1 VILDE
6 GDSQSASRDAF
17 LLGDICIDP
26 FGLEIRRSG
35 STQRVQ
41 AKVMEVLL
49 ALARQPGQVLSREEL
64 EQEVWRGRVVT
75 DDALTNVIGKIRRAL
90 DDNPRQPRFIETIA
104 KRGYRL
110 NVSPTP
116 IAGDVVAGI
125 ATRGTKVARQPLW
138 RSWLLAGV
146 LLAALTVLLAVWFW
160 ESSEPTT
167 PSNSEGDRAISLA
180 VIPFD
185 VLGDDP
191 SQAYFAEGISLDL
204 ITELSRVPGLLV
216 IAPGTVFS
224 YRDKEADDR
233 RIASELGVRYLI
245 RGGVQRIGER
255 IRINV
260 RVLDTNGGQTLW
272 AERFVGEAERLFR
285 IQDQVV
291 QGIARG
297 LPGRLELP
305 ERSAD
310 RRGATE
316 SIAAYDEFL
325 RGLDY
330 FGRRSP
336 ENNRL
341 AKEHY
346 ERAIALNSG
355 FARAYAGLAM
365 VYARDA
371 TDGWD
376 PKPDIA
382 LSRASEL
389 TEKAQRLD
397 PSLHQVYFVEGL
409 LALFRRNYEA
419 AIGSTDHAISIKPS
433 YADAYALRAW
443 IEHFDGRI
451 AEGLASMEQAVR
463 LNPRIPSVYRVIRGA
478 LHYAQADLDKAIADL
493 EIAVEVNPSFQNARI
508 WLTAAYA
515 AAGRIEDAQWQSSE
529 ILALHSDFSSL
540 HSLWAFPIRDPAYSD
555 RFLRDLRRAGLPD

>member
-35 STQRVQ
+35 STQRVE

-49 ALARQPGQVLSREEL
+49 ALARQSHQVLSREEL
-64 EQEVWRGRVVT
+64 EQEVWGGRVVT
-75 DDALTNVIGKIRRAL
+75 DDALTNAISKLRRAL
-90 DDNPRQPRFIETIA
+90 EDNPRQPRFIETIA

-116 IAGDVVAGI
+116 IAGDVAAGT
-125 ATRGTKVARQPLW
+125 ATRGTKVARQPLR
-138 RSWLLAGV
+138 RSWVLAGA
-146 LLAALTVLLAVWFW
+146 LLAALTGLLAVWFW
-160 ESSEPTT
+160 ESSEPTI
-167 PSNSEGDRAISLA
+167 PSSSEGDRAIPLA

-191 SQAYFAEGISLDL
+191 SQTYFAEGISLDL

-224 YRDKEADDR
+224 YRDTEADDR

-260 RVLDTNGGQTLW
+260 RVLDTDGGQTRW

-305 ERSAD
+305 ERTAD

-316 SIAAYDEFL
+316 SITAYDEFL

-336 ENNRL
+336 ENR
-341 AKEHY
+341 
-346 ERAIALNSG
+346 
-355 FARAYAGLAM
+355 
-365 VYARDA
+365 
-371 TDGWD
+371 
-376 PKPDIA
+376 
-382 LSRASEL
+382 
-389 TEKAQRLD
+389 
-397 PSLHQVYFVEGL
+397 
-409 LALFRRNYEA
+409 
-419 AIGSTDHAISIKPS
+419 
-433 YADAYALRAW
+433 
-443 IEHFDGRI
+443 
-451 AEGLASMEQAVR
+451 VR
-463 LNPRIPSVYRVIRGA
+463 TKLM
-478 LHYAQADLDKAIADL
+478 
-493 EIAVEVNPSFQNARI
+493 
-508 WLTAAYA
+508 
-515 AAGRIEDAQWQSSE
+515 
-529 ILALHSDFSSL
+529 
-540 HSLWAFPIRDPAYSD
+540 
-555 RFLRDLRRAGLPD
+555 

>member
-1 VILDE
+1 
-6 GDSQSASRDAF
+6 
-17 LLGDICIDP
+17 
-26 FGLEIRRSG
+26 
-35 STQRVQ
+35 
-41 AKVMEVLL
+41 MEVLL

-75 DDALTNVIGKIRRAL
+75 DDALTNAIRKMRRAL

-116 IAGDVVAGI
+116 IAGDVVAGT
-125 ATRGTKVARQPLW
+125 ATRGMKVARQPAR
-138 RSWLLAGV
+138 RSWVLAGV

-160 ESSEPTT
+160 ESSEPTI

-224 YRDKEADDR
+224 YRDTEADDR

-272 AERFVGEAERLFR
+272 AERFVGEGERLFR

-305 ERSAD
+305 ERTAD

-316 SIAAYDEFL
+316 SVAAYDEFL

-341 AKEHY
+341 AKQHY
-346 ERAIALNSG
+346 ERAIALDPG

-419 AIGSTDHAISIKPS
+419 AIRSTDHAISIKPG

-463 LNPRIPSVYRVIRGA
+463 LNPRIPSVYHVIRGA

-529 ILALHSDFSSL
+529 ILALNPDFSSS